1 MFAICLPNN
10 RMFEGEMTFEE
21 FNAVLEAE
29 VKEDDNLE
37 LGVAQEEVRTAT
49 EKISIDS
56 EMDTESTSKEQ
67 VSTPEKK
74 IKKVQIDY
82 LGGQNS

>member
-1 MFAICLPNN
+1 
-10 RMFEGEMTFEE
+10 MFEGEMTFEE

-74 IKKVQIDY
+74 IKKVKLVLVQIDY